1 MIYRA
6 KRKILKVAPAKRFHA
21 MNFIKCK
28 NADLPKAFEIGIFT
42 NSIVPSSLQVHIYFY
57 APKQKE
63 CYSAHCLR
71 NYFVESI
78 ILV

>member
-42 NSIVPSSLQVHIYFY
+42 NSIVPSFLQVHIYFY
-57 APKQKE
+57 APMRAIQHNV
-63 CYSAHCLR
+63 CG
-71 NYFVESI
+71 I
-78 ILV
+78 ILLKVLF